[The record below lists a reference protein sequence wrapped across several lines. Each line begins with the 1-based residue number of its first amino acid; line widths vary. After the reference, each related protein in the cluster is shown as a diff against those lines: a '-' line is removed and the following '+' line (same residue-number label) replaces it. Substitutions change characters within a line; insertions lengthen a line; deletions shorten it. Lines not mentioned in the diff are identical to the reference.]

1 MLFLKETITK
11 QSLYNLTQR
20 SIHIINKQT
29 IKGECSFMRDRMGTR
44 RKDARVHKL
53 RYKPSAGAQPQRV
66 LNWKNVMRWFLFSPR
81 AMLFRRPVVPTRGVG
96 FPQDRGSWH
105 GCPAASPSLWAHSAR
120 FRNNSGLFQT
130 RTAGRAWQRGRPA
143 GLPPFSPGCLFPRE
157 KSLDSAALSPPFCRT
172 INSPR
177 KEKCRLWGRGGVTA
191 HPQLF

>member
-20 SIHIINKQT
+20 SIHIIDKQT

-53 RYKPSAGAQPQRV
+53 RYKPSARAQPQRV

-105 GCPAASPSLWAHSAR
+105 GCPAASPSLWVHSAR

-130 RTAGRAWQRGRPA
+130 PQGGRGREA
-143 GLPPFSPGCLFPRE
+143 GLRGCRPSHL
-157 KSLDSAALSPPFCRT
+157 AACFLVR
-172 INSPR
+172 NR
-177 KEKCRLWGRGGVTA
+177 
-191 HPQLF
+191 